1 MCFILDLRNFSDAN
15 QYANM
20 HLEGLLYI
28 LIAFKLKIWNNYNF
42 WLLLSQFIVQ
52 ALSLH
57 NYSDISHS

>member
-28 LIAFKLKIWNNYNF
+28 LIAFKLKI
-42 WLLLSQFIVQ
+42 
-52 ALSLH
+52 
-57 NYSDISHS
+57 